1 MRGRPTNE
9 QFRQLLM
16 HMNQTL
22 KHEIETGQYEPGAD
36 LPSEK
41 VLAARFGLS
50 NLSVRK
56 GLATLAEE
64 GWIEKIP
71 NVGNRVL
78 RRRQRV
84 ILTLGLNETT
94 MRNMAL
100 SRLLEDFSRLY
111 SWIEVR
117 IKNYAPGEDPANAKP
132 QAEGQPDVYTMNS
145 LQFQQLCERGK
156 ANLLEPLDANPGIFP
171 LLNEDYRFEDVCRL
185 RPIIF
190 APVVLG
196 YNKRHFR
203 EKGLPEPNGSWT
215 WDDLTACAEQLTD
228 GERYGFCFHLPD
240 ANRWPIFLLQSLDPA
255 RGHGDGDAGADEKI
269 ARLVEGAKLCRLI
282 VHNRRIFPLYM
293 SENNQDIEQMLLEGR
308 LSMVL
313 ASYMA
318 MNEWKDAGLEY
329 DISPV
334 PFISEPRTLYISTG
348 AGIARTSVHRE
359 EARLLIDYLTG
370 ERAQT
375 LILEQTL
382 SIPAVQRTGQS
393 GWAEQTTNRP
403 ERFGMYREMLFS
415 CRTHRH
421 LPVLPMSIGKLAG
434 LMKAFWAN
442 MISEKELGERIGV
455 LVREA
460 EMHGTQNGGSPYVQL
475 E

>member
-9 QFRQLLM
+9 QFRQLLE
-16 HMNQTL
+16 HMVQTL
-22 KHEIETGQYEPGAD
+22 KTEIEEGQYEPGAD

-41 VLAARFGLS
+41 ALALRFGLS
-50 NLSVRK
+50 NLSARK

-84 ILTLGLNETT
+84 VLTLGLNETT
-94 MRNMAL
+94 MRNL
-100 SRLLEDFSRLY
+100 GLVRLLEDFGRLY
-111 SWIEVR
+111 PWIEV
-117 IKNYAPGEDPANAKP
+117 KVKTYASGGEPGRAEAKTDNP
-132 QAEGQPDVYTMNS
+132 PDVYTMNS
-145 LQFQQLCERGK
+145 LQFRQLCELGK
-156 ANLLEPLDANPGIFP
+156 ESLVEPLDAHPGVFP
-171 LLNEDYRFEDVCRL
+171 LLNEDYTFRGVCRL
-185 RPIIF
+185 RPLIF
-190 APVVLG
+190 APVVLC

-203 EKGLPEPNGSWT
+203 EKGLTEPNGSWT
-215 WDDLTACAEQLTD
+215 WDDLTACAEQLTE

-240 ANRWPIFLLQSLDPA
+240 VNRWPIFLLQSL
-255 RGHGDGDAGADEKI
+255 GDSGADAEAKT
-269 ARLVEGAKLCRLI
+269 ARLTEGAKLCKRI
-282 VHNRRIFPLYM
+282 VGNRRVFPTYM
-293 SENNQDIEQMLLEGR
+293 SESNGDIEQMFLEGR

-334 PFISEPRTLYISTG
+334 PFLTEPRTLYISTG
-348 AGIARTSVHRE
+348 AGVARTTAHPE
-359 EARLLIDYLTG
+359 EARLLIDYLAG
-370 ERAQT
+370 ERAQA
-375 LILEQTL
+375 LIREHTL
-382 SIPAVQRTGQS
+382 SIPAMQRTGQP
-393 GWAEQTTNRP
+393 GWGRQTANPPDRY
-403 ERFGMYREMLFS
+403 GLYREMMFS

-421 LPVLPMSIGKLAG
+421 LPVQPTSMGKLAG

-442 MISEKELGERIGV
+442 MISEEELGDRIGV

-460 EMHGTQNGGSPYVQL
+460 ELHGTHDRGSPNVQL